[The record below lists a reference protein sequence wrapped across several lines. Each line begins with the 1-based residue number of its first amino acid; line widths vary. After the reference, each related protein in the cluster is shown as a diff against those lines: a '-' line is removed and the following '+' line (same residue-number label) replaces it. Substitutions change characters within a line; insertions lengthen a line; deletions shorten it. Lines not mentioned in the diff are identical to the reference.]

1 MLILQSIFSTYTCS
15 FKSFSNANIQTHV
28 YPNDTFPKSIV
39 SWTHWHIHVQYS
51 LPSFM
56 LKWCFSYS
64 NQLYTHLWEISIT
77 MQYENQIFTLSLKIS
92 NTYTCTCYEISY
104 VHVYRCMSMDI
115 RYIFWAKYLLLTWDI
130 RYLPDIRYLS
140 EVLDI
145 YQMFTYDPCYC
156 RRGS

>member
-51 LPSFM
+51 FPSFM

-64 NQLYTHLWEISIT
+64 NQNFTHLREKDIT
-77 MQYENQIFTLSLKIS
+77 SMQYEIFTSSLKIS
-92 NTYTCTCYEISY
+92 NTCACHEISY
-104 VHVYRCMSMDI
+104 VYTCMSMDI
-115 RYIFWAKYLLLTWDI
+115 RYIFWVIYLLLTWDI

-140 EVLDI
+140 
-145 YQMFTYDPCYC
+145 
-156 RRGS
+156 